1 MPTPADCTTDVSI
14 APKVIL
20 NSLLAR
26 VTATGEIGIRS
37 KTISAADSATEP
49 VIGCAEFNVDEGQ
62 IIRLA
67 VGLTDADQLP
77 CLIFIE
83 AP

>member
-20 NSLLAR
+20 NSILAK
-26 VTATGEIGIRS
+26 VTATGAIGLRS
-37 KTISAADSATEP
+37 KTITAADADTEP
-49 VIGCAEFNVDEGQ
+49 VIGCAEFNLGEDQ

-67 VGLTDADQLP
+67 VGLTDGQGLP

-83 AP
+83 EP